1 MLKRILLILF
11 LCTVVMVPDAFAAG
25 EDSIFY
31 KLADRAKAIGLGL
44 RGAGFMIA
52 GFGLIVFA
60 FMAIFN
66 KISWKSLAY
75 IMLSCFILS
84 LMFGVIAYISEGS
97 SSFNKY
103 KGDLKYD
110 VHGDMAQGGAIDS
123 IWNTIWDILSNKIT
137 R

>member
-1 MLKRILLILF
+1 MLKRVLLIVFIL
-11 LCTVVMVPDAFAAG
+11 TVVLVPDAFAAG
-25 EDSIFY
+25 EDAIFS

-84 LMFGVIAYISEGS
+84 VMFGVIAYISDGS
-97 SSFNKY
+97 KDFNKHRSE
-103 KGDLKYD
+103 LKYD
-110 VHGDMAQGGAIDS
+110 VHGDMSQGGAIDAV
-123 IWNTIWDILSNKIT
+123 WNTIWNILSNNIT